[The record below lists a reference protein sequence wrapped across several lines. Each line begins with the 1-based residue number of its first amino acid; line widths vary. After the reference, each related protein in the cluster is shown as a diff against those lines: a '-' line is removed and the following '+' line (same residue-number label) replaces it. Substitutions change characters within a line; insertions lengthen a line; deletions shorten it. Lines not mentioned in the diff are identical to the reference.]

1 MTAMN
6 IVHCRVKADREQ
18 EFLDW
23 HRNRGESEM
32 AGFQSFSL
40 VKTGEREYT
49 FVARWDSMQAIV
61 AATKTSAETCRVDH
75 ITGSLEKGKFADLLA
90 EYTYTVQNRTDVND
104 CIVQKGHVMHHSTVG
119 RRGQLVAQMNKKGAI
134 VRDAAV
140 QFCSAFRSNFD
151 A

>member
-18 EFLDW
+18 DFLDW

-49 FVARWDSMQAIV
+49 FVARWDSMEAIV
-61 AATKTSAETCRVDH
+61 AARPQMIANLDQFRDMLEEIGDSGVTDPRSGEVVVE
-75 ITGSLEKGKFADLLA
+75 ITD
-90 EYTYTVQNRTDVND
+90 
-104 CIVQKGHVMHHSTVG
+104 
-119 RRGQLVAQMNKKGAI
+119 
-134 VRDAAV
+134 
-140 QFCSAFRSNFD
+140 
-151 A
+151 